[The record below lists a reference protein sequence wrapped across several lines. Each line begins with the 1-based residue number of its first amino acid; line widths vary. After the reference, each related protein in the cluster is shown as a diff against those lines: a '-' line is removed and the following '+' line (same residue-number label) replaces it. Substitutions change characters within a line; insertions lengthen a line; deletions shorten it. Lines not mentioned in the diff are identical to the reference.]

1 MALFTLGNSS
11 DFFLILDAQHVKTP
25 LLQVVLMLVLF
36 NLTYALVSTPMGV
49 LSDKIG
55 RKRVITVGWLIYGL
69 VYLGFALSSSIGRS
83 GYYLRST
90 AFLWYLRRRAKAF
103 VADMCP

>member
-25 LLQVVLMLVLF
+25 LVQVVMMLVLF
-36 NLTYALVSTPMGV
+36 NITYALVSMPMGV

-55 RKRVITVGWLIYGL
+55 RKPVL
-69 VYLGFALSSSIGRS
+69 VAGYVLFAATFRQ
-83 GYYLRST
+83 
-90 AFLWYLRRRAKAF
+90 
-103 VADMCP
+103 